1 MHSHLYLYSNKYC
14 ITPRHVMHLRFS
26 SMQNLWNVN
35 KLYSATFYS
44 NLFNLYIY
52 IPFPIRWLI
61 CMLSVFSALS
71 PLRSVRRRREQNG
84 RTSDKCL
91 LSSRRSS
98 FSAIELMQA
107 NTYVDESC
115 SIPWRGYLQAS
126 SHRSCKQVPVLT
138 ILGYKNTVATS
149 NLYHSATYFLFSI
162 LPLTPS
168 NNGERPLFIII
179 QDNERQHF
187 IR

>member
-1 MHSHLYLYSNKYC
+1 MHLHLCLYSNKQTNKSY
-14 ITPRHVMHLRFS
+14 ITPWHVIHLRFS
-26 SMQNLWNVN
+26 PKQNLWNVN
-35 KLYSATFYS
+35 KLYSTTFYS
-44 NLFNLYIY
+44 YLFNLYIY

-71 PLRSVRRRREQNG
+71 PLRSIRRRTEQNG

-126 SHRSCKQVPVLT
+126 SHRSCKQVSVLT
-138 ILGYKNTVATS
+138 ILGYKNTVTTS
-149 NLYHSATYFLFSI
+149 NLHPSATYCLFSI

-168 NNGERPLFIII
+168 NNGDRPLFIII
-179 QDNERQHF
+179 QDN
-187 IR
+187 